1 MPITKSQNK
10 NISCS
15 STPTI
20 RPDNNNKDSNAR
32 KDSLKFRKQFTTV
45 EKITFEKL
53 DLKKE
58 KSVSFISAGV
68 DKNLEIGGSI
78 GGSSR

>member
-1 MPITKSQNK
+1 MPNSNFKAWNK
-10 NISCS
+10 NGS
-15 STPTI
+15 STPELI
-20 RPDNNNKDSNAR
+20 PENRGNGAR
-32 KDSLKFRKQFTTV
+32 KKSLNYRKHQTTI

-58 KSVSFISAGV
+58 KSVSFIDNGKL
-68 DKNLEIGGSI
+68 DIGGSI

>member
-1 MPITKSQNK
+1 MPN
-10 NISCS
+10 
-15 STPTI
+15 
-20 RPDNNNKDSNAR
+20 NNNKESDAR

-58 KSVSFISAGV
+58 KSVSFVSAEV
-68 DKNLEIGGSI
+68 I
-78 GGSSR
+78 